1 MDGRLSSCTTSI
13 YKDAGYQ
20 TPVNILLRTEL
31 KYKGSQTMRKQHVSW
46 LLVFVLLSVRS
57 GLGRESGQ
65 STNGEQY
72 VGTYSGTWDGAG
84 TGNFEL
90 TLEKVKDGGVTGKV
104 AVTTDGG
111 NYTADLKAL
120 SFDDKKMNAKY
131 DFPLDLTASSE
142 VVLVATIDGTTIKG
156 TWSLRPKG
164 QEGEVA
170 KGTWTVTKK

>member
-1 MDGRLSSCTTSI
+1 MRNGRLLW
-13 YKDAGYQ
+13 
-20 TPVNILLRTEL
+20 P
-31 KYKGSQTMRKQHVSW
+31 
-46 LLVFVLLSVRS
+46 FVLVYLGVCS
-57 GLGRESGQ
+57 GAGGAARQ

-72 VGTYSGTWDGAG
+72 AGTYSGTWDGSG

-90 TLEKVKDGGVTGKV
+90 TLEKLKDGGIKGKV

-111 NYTADLKAL
+111 NYTADFKTL

-131 DFPLDLTASSE
+131 DFPLDPGASSE
-142 VVLVATIDGTTIKG
+142 VVLVATIEGSIVKG

>member
-1 MDGRLSSCTTSI
+1 
-13 YKDAGYQ
+13 
-20 TPVNILLRTEL
+20 
-31 KYKGSQTMRKQHVSW
+31 MRKRHVLW
-46 LLVFVLLSVRS
+46 LLVFAFLGVRS
-57 GLGRESGQ
+57 GLGSEAGQ

-72 VGTYSGTWDGAG
+72 AGTYSGTWDGAG

-120 SFDDKKMNAKY
+120 SFEGTKMNAKY
-131 DFPLDLTASSE
+131 DFPLDPSAASE
-142 VVLVATIDGTTIKG
+142 VVLVATIDGTVVKG

-164 QEGEVA
+164 QETEAA